1 MPPFNPFSG
10 QFESRS
16 VATLDPV
23 VYKTLT
29 DNTQEVS
36 DETAFVKEHVVK
48 NKQHLREVKS
58 RLRELETAI
67 SELQADASVLELSE
81 AMNADALEA
90 RLDKLE
96 KDQNLILKAVEQD
109 IKDILQE
116 VEELKNKKAP
126 SMVAVK
132 IDESIQMQ
140 FTSLE
145 TKLKMLKEG
154 TDFSALEQA
163 EDKAK
168 LEAEIKNLKTKF
180 MWLVYIS
187 IATTAVIIALKIL
200 F

>member
-1 MPPFNPFSG
+1 MAFNPFTG

-16 VATLDPV
+16 VATLDPI

-29 DNTQEVS
+29 ENTQEVS
-36 DETAFVKEHVVK
+36 EETAFVKEHVIK
-48 NKQHLREVKS
+48 NKQHLRDVKS
-58 RLRELETAI
+58 RLRELELAVT
-67 SELQADASVLELSE
+67 ELQASSSVLELSE
-81 AMNADALEA
+81 AMNADAIEA
-90 RLDKLE
+90 RLE
-96 KDQNLILKAVEQD
+96 RVEQD
-109 IKDILQE
+109 SKLLLETVNDVSIEFKEQLL
-116 VEELKNKKAP
+116 ELKNKKAP

-140 FTSLE
+140 FTALD

-180 MWLVYIS
+180 MWSVYIS
-187 IATTAVIIALKIL
+187 IVTTAVIIGLKIL

>member
-1 MPPFNPFSG
+1 MAFNPFTG

-16 VATLDPV
+16 IATLDPV

>member
-1 MPPFNPFSG
+1 MAFNPFTG

-16 VATLDPV
+16 VATLDPI

-29 DNTQEVS
+29 ENTQEVS
-36 DETAFVKEHVVK
+36 DETAFVKEHVIK
-48 NKQHLREVKS
+48 NKQHLRDVKA
-58 RLRELETAI
+58 RLRDLELAVLEI
-67 SELQADASVLELSE
+67 KKEASVVDISD
-81 AMNADALEA
+81 AMYADNLDA

-109 IKDILQE
+109 IKDVLQE
-116 VEELKNKKAP
+116 VADLKNKKAP

-140 FTSLE
+140 FTALD

-154 TDFSALEQA
+154 TDFSALEHA
-163 EDKAK
+163 EEKSK
-168 LEAEIKNLKTKF
+168 LEAKIESLNTKF
-180 MWLVYIS
+180 LWSVYVS
-187 IATTAVIIALKIL
+187 IATTAVIVALKIL

>member
-58 RLRELETAI
+58 RLRELEIAI

-163 EDKAK
+163 EDKVK
-168 LEAEIKNLKTKF
+168 LEVEIKNLKTKF
-180 MWLVYIS
+180 MWSVYIS

>member
-154 TDFSALEQA
+154 TDFSAIEQA

-180 MWLVYIS
+180 MWSVYIS